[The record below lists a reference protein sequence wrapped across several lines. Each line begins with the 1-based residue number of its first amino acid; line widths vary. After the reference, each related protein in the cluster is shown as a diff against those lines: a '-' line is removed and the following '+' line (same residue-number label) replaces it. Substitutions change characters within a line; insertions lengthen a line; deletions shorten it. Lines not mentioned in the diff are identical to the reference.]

1 MRCVRARFIRALGR
15 WNVDIYMKRL
25 LQALVGG
32 LVVTFLLTLL
42 LSTVL
47 TLTSEAVWRTFSYLL
62 NWPNLF
68 LDPFYPA
75 AYSEDPSAA
84 LTRRMLMG
92 AVLTCDVLLYS
103 ALTYLV
109 LKLRD
114 RRLRLS

>member
-1 MRCVRARFIRALGR
+1 M
-15 WNVDIYMKRL
+15 YMKRL
-25 LQALVGG
+25 LQSLVGG
-32 LVVTFLLTLL
+32 VVLTLLIMLL

-47 TLTSEAVWRTFSYLL
+47 TLTSESVWRAFSYLL

-68 LDPFYPA
+68 LGHFYPPE
-75 AYSEDPSAA
+75 YSDDPSAP
-84 LTRRMLMG
+84 LTRRVLMG

-114 RRLRLS
+114 RRLRLP

>member
-1 MRCVRARFIRALGR
+1 MVITVLAI
-15 WNVDIYMKRL
+15 
-25 LQALVGG
+25 
-32 LVVTFLLTLL
+32 LL

-47 TLTSEAVWRTFSYLL
+47 TLTSDRVWRAFSYLL

-68 LDPFYPA
+68 LGPFYPPE
-75 AYSEDPSAA
+75 YSDDPSAPS
-84 LTRRMLMG
+84 TRRMLMG

-114 RRLRLS
+114 RRLRLP